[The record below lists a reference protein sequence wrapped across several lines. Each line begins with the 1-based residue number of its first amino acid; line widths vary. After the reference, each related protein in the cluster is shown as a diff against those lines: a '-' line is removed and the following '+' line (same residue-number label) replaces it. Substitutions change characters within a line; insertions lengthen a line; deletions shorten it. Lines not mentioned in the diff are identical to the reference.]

1 VVLAAGESFT
11 AIQQQMD
18 NVQQAVQRI
27 TGSVQVLAASSGKV
41 IEAVEKIRSISRET
55 AAGSQTI
62 SAATEEQSAGMQEI
76 ASSAEALARLSG
88 QLEGTLKQY
97 KF

>member
-1 VVLAAGESFT
+1 V
-11 AIQQQMD
+11 I
-18 NVQQAVQRI
+18 
-27 TGSVQVLAASSGKV
+27 AS
-41 IEAVEKIRSISRET
+41 VEKIRDISQET

-76 ASSAEALARLSG
+76 ASSAEALAKLSG
-88 QLEGTLKQY
+88 QLEATLKQY